1 MIDWQRYIRRYVWDE
16 QSTPYTKRVEEMS
29 REQAHSELFFYSVL
43 LATCFL
49 VLTVISLAGKL
60 PFGASPIAGVYCVTV
75 VAAAAVLAVTK
86 AVPSAVWVTSAPL
99 AVIGTVAIFGFPKQ
113 MALFDQLL
121 LLAVMVGLLR
131 YSIRLVR
138 IARAY
143 PTLPSRPPEDKTAPQ
158 ALLSASWKI
167 SGHWSEDLVRRR
179 RPSHPSFPAM
189 GLIFGAGML
198 ALGIV
203 DIFLLVGRMGKLLAH
218 ARLELRLRHPFPHLQ
233 RGDRIGGLG

>member
-1 MIDWQRYIRRYVWDE
+1 MAEALRSVFCSAYGICDRPLRWWVTAETDQRNDHAMIDWQRYIRRYVWDD
-16 QSTPYTKRVEEMS
+16 QATPYTRRVEALS

-60 PFGASPIAGVYCVTV
+60 PFGPSAVAGVYCVTI

-86 AVPSAVWVTSAPL
+86 VVVSAVWITTAPL

-113 MALFDQLL
+113 MAMFDQLL

-131 YSIRLVR
+131 YSLRLVR

-143 PTLPSRPPEDKTAPQ
+143 PTLPSRPPEDKP
-158 ALLSASWKI
+158 
-167 SGHWSEDLVRRR
+167 RR
-179 RPSHPSFPAM
+179 
-189 GLIFGAGML
+189 
-198 ALGIV
+198 
-203 DIFLLVGRMGKLLAH
+203 KL
-218 ARLELRLRHPFPHLQ
+218 F
-233 RGDRIGGLG
+233 